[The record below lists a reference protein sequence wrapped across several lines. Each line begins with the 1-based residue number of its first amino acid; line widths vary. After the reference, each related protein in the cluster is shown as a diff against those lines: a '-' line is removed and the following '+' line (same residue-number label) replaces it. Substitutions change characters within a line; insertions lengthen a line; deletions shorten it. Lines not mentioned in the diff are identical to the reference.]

1 MVCIYFYFLT
11 WKNRMKSLQG
21 FDYTKQLFLNYWIL
35 ILWSCQLTVVEINWF
50 STLTN
55 HCSYMVIASIRMD
68 KKRLLKSSYSN
79 KVSQVTVCLISS
91 NAFCSKSANL
101 NFTLFGVSVVKGCS
115 NWVQYHQGG
124 RHLLR
129 GCLPSPSTSSKYYQQ
144 HRSGGARPKAP
155 GRPVGQSQGR
165 PTRYWLDPNQYAGG
179 QWRFT
184 VTDSWGQTQHQA
196 ETEGWQMKGRAWAR
210 R

>member
-1 MVCIYFYFLT
+1 
-11 WKNRMKSLQG
+11 
-21 FDYTKQLFLNYWIL
+21 
-35 ILWSCQLTVVEINWF
+35 
-50 STLTN
+50 
-55 HCSYMVIASIRMD
+55 MVIASIRMD

-101 NFTLFGVSVVKGCS
+101 SFTLFGVSVVKGCS
-115 NWVQYHQGG
+115 NWIQYHQGG

-144 HRSGGARPKAP
+144 HMSGGARPKAP

-165 PTRYWLDPNQYAGG
+165 PTRYWLEPFIIQAASEGSMSLIVAGSLDTKCRRRSG
-179 QWRFT
+179 
-184 VTDSWGQTQHQA
+184 
-196 ETEGWQMKGRAWAR
+196 EGRVEHDRIGKGGGGGSITFAR
-210 R
+210 G